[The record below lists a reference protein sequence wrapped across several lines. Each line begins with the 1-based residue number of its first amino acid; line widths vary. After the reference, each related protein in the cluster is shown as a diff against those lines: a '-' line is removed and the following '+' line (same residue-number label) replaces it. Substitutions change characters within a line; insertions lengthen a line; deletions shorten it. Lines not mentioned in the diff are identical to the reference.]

1 MAQEHK
7 FIKLELSV
15 ARDSNSILIEK
26 ILLQDTIINE
36 QFLIIEN
43 KEDVICNQNEI
54 IKQREMEIDVLDENE
69 KKLKTQIIRE
79 RAATVVVIITLV
91 LIKIFL

>member
-7 FIKLELSV
+7 FTKLELSV
-15 ARDSNSILIEK
+15 TRDSNSILIEK

>member
-7 FIKLELSV
+7 FTKLELSV
-15 ARDSNSILIEK
+15 TRDSNSILIEK

-54 IKQREMEIDVLDENE
+54 IKQREMEIDVLDET
-69 KKLKTQIIRE
+69 KK
-79 RAATVVVIITLV
+79 
-91 LIKIFL
+91 IKNTNN